1 MLKAY
6 KYRLFPT
13 QKQSD
18 LLAKHF
24 GHCRFIY
31 NHFLGKSI
39 TEFKENNRPW
49 NRFEYQSEIPKM
61 KKTDQPWLKEV
72 NSLSLQASL
81 KNLDTSFKNFFN
93 QKLKAKFPSFKSR
106 RSKQSFS
113 VPQNVRIEKGKLI
126 IPKFLEGISTCFH
139 RRTSGKIRSATLSR
153 TADGIHYV
161 SILCETK
168 IEKLPKAGKTVGIDL
183 GLTTLATLSDGFT
196 IENHRTI
203 NKFEKKLAQAQR
215 HLSRKTKGS
224 NRREKQRLKVARL
237 YRKISNIRNDY
248 THKMTRYLVENYDVI
263 CLEDLNTQGLL
274 RNRKLAKHISNV
286 AWGRIKEQLKY
297 KSEWYGK
304 TTILIGRYFASSK
317 LDYECGHKN
326 EISLSDRR
334 FMCQGCGRIIDR
346 DLNAAKNIHR
356 EGLKQ
361 YSTGT
366 VENKRGAI
374 VSHSL

>member
-1 MLKAY
+1 LVNFLYFYDMLKAY
-6 KYRLFPT
+6 KYRLYPT
-13 QKQSD
+13 STQAN

-31 NHFLGKSI
+31 NYFLGKSI
-39 TEFKENNRPW
+39 TEFKENNRSW

-93 QKLKAKFPSFKSR
+93 QKLKAKFPSFKSK

-113 VPQNVRIEKGKLI
+113 VPQNVRIQEGKLI
-126 IPKFLEGISTCFH
+126 IPKFLEGIRTCFH
-139 RRTSGKIRSATLSR
+139 RKTSGKIRSATLSR
-153 TADGIHYV
+153 TADGRHYV

-168 IEKLPKAGKTVGIDL
+168 IKVLPKTGKTVGIDL

-196 IENHRTI
+196 FKNHRTVNI
-203 NKFEKKLAQAQR
+203 FEKKLAQAQR
-215 HLSRKTKGS
+215 HLSRKTIGS

-237 YRKISNIRNDY
+237 HRKISNIRNDY
-248 THKMTRYLVENYDVI
+248 THKMTKYLVENYDVI
-263 CLEDLNTQGLL
+263 CMEDLNTKGLL
-274 RNRKLAKHISNV
+274 RNHKLAKHISNA

-304 TTILIGRYFASSK
+304 VLIMVNRYFPSSK
-317 LDYECGHKN
+317 LDYDCGYKN
-326 EISLSDRR
+326 EISLSDRK
-334 FMCQGCGRIIDR
+334 FICQGCGRIINR
-346 DLNAAKNIHR
+346 DLNAAKNIHH
-356 EGLKQ
+356 EGLKNILP
-361 YSTGT
+361 
-366 VENKRGAI
+366 ER
-374 VSHSL
+374 